1 MRLYVVFLRRCVQGA
16 MVYLCALCRLFSETS
31 WGGKGPLEIISP
43 CSKDGQLQQVA
54 QRCVELGFEPLCGWR
69 PHSFLW
75 MYFQVTTKMHGSRFQ
90 GAKSTC
96 ISWIFI
102 AAPPPTSFTACFQ
115 VAISSLAAGSP
126 NQPIWADL
134 SPHCCHCAGRVCSC
148 FPQKEVDGSRQM
160 PASTSQLLRWNFQP
174 LRVKEPLCH

>member
-1 MRLYVVFLRRCVQGA
+1 MLY
-16 MVYLCALCRLFSETS
+16 S
-31 WGGKGPLEIISP
+31 WGIVCRGQWSTCVHYVSYSQRRVEVGRALWRSSRLVQRMANYSRLLSAVSNWGLNL
-43 CSKDGQLQQVA
+43 CVDGDPTA
-54 QRCVELGFEPLCGWR
+54 SCGCIFKW
-69 PHSFLW
+69 P
-75 MYFQVTTKMHGSRFQ
+75 QSRFQ

-115 VAISSLAAGSP
+115 VAISSLAVGSP

-134 SPHCCHCAGRVCSC
+134 SPHCCHCSGRVCSC

-160 PASTSQLLRWNFQP
+160 PASTSQLLQWNFQP
-174 LRVKEPLCH
+174 LQVKEPLCH